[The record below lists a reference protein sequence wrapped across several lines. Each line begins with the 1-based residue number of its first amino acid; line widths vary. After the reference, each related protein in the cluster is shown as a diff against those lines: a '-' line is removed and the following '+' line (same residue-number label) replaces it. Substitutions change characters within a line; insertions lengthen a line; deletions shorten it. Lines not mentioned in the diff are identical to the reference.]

1 MLNESAVLTDLE
13 GHFNG
18 IDGEGDG
25 HSLHTP
31 IDDVVQDRMFNNT
44 TVSAS
49 ELVRKVQHNHVVIGR
64 GMFATS
70 AVS

>member
-13 GHFNG
+13 GLFNG

-25 HSLHTP
+25 HSLHTS
-31 IDDVVQDRMFNNT
+31 IDDIVQDRVLNNT

-49 ELVRKVQHNHVVIGR
+49 ELVRKVST
-64 GMFATS
+64 A
-70 AVS
+70 